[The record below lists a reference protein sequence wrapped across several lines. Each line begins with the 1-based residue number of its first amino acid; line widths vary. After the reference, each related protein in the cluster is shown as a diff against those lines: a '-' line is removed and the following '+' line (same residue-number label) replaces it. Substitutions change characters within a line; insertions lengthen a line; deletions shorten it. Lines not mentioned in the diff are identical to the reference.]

1 MALRDL
7 VSQLAKLSIA
17 NTRTGF
23 VISSCASSIRWFT
36 SSPALSRNLDS
47 HAIPPY
53 MYPSSKNNRW
63 TVLKSFK
70 ERYEYTVKPLPF
82 PRTGGRGP
90 NGRIWNHRRAGG
102 HKRNYRMI
110 DWSRDSG
117 ATETEP
123 LVEKIDR
130 ICYDPNRSARIAL
143 VASGERK
150 RYVIAT
156 HNMTAGMYIRSS
168 KLLTRSPVK
177 PVDGDAYPLGSLP
190 IGTLIS
196 CVEKVPGEG
205 GLLARAA
212 GVTALL
218 LRKQDNECIVRLPSK
233 REIVVSSQCIATVGR
248 VSNVDH
254 NKRVIGKAG
263 RNRWLGFKPRSGRWH
278 RKTGRSGRKIRPL
291 PPPRVYTA
299 EEAGETQKKKTIK
312 LRELMFSKS
321 PVPGIHYHLRF

>member
-7 VSQLAKLSIA
+7 VSQLTKLSLTT
-17 NTRTGF
+17 TRTSF
-23 VISSCASSIRWFT
+23 AISSCTNFRGFAVSS
-36 SSPALSRNLDS
+36 ALGRNLDS
-47 HAIPPY
+47 HAVPPY
-53 MYPSSKNNRW
+53 MYPSSRKNRW
-63 TVLKSFK
+63 IVLKSFK

-82 PRTGGRGP
+82 PKTGGRGP

-102 HKRNYRMI
+102 HKRNFRMI

-117 ATETEP
+117 ATESEP
-123 LVEKIDR
+123 LVEKVDR

-156 HNMTAGMYIRSS
+156 HNMAPGMFIQSS
-168 KLLTRSPVK
+168 RLLTRSPVK

-190 IGTLIS
+190 VGTLVS
-196 CVEKVPGEG
+196 CVEKIPGEG
-205 GLLARAA
+205 GMLARAA

-218 LRKQDNECIVRLPSK
+218 VRKQDNECVVRLPSK
-233 REIVVSSQCIATVGR
+233 HEIVVSPLCVATVGR

-263 RNRWLGFKPRSGRWH
+263 RNRWLGIRPASGRWH
-278 RKTGRSGRKIRPL
+278 RKTGRCGRKIRPL
-291 PPPRVYTA
+291 PPPKVYTA
-299 EEAGETQKKKTIK
+299 GAAVETQKPKKTIK
-312 LRELMFSKS
+312 FRELMFSKS
-321 PVPGIHYHLRF
+321 SVPGIHNHLKF

>member
-1 MALRDL
+1 
-7 VSQLAKLSIA
+7 
-17 NTRTGF
+17 
-23 VISSCASSIRWFT
+23 
-36 SSPALSRNLDS
+36 
-47 HAIPPY
+47 
-53 MYPSSKNNRW
+53 
-63 TVLKSFK
+63 
-70 ERYEYTVKPLPF
+70 
-82 PRTGGRGP
+82 
-90 NGRIWNHRRAGG
+90 
-102 HKRNYRMI
+102 MI

-156 HNMTAGMYIRSS
+156 HNMAPGMFIKSTR
-168 KLLTRSPVK
+168 LVTRSPVK

-190 IGTLIS
+190 VGTLVN
-196 CVEKVPGEG
+196 CVEKIPGQG
-205 GLLARAA
+205 GMLARAA

-218 LRKQDNECIVRLPSK
+218 LRKQDNQCIVRLPSK
-233 REIVVSSQCIATVGR
+233 HEIVVSSQCIATVGR

-263 RNRWLGFKPRSGRWH
+263 RNRWLGIRPKSGRWH

-291 PPPRVYTA
+291 PPPKVYAADA
-299 EEAGETQKKKTIK
+299 EVETKKTKVGIRF
-312 LRELMFSKS
+312 REFMFSKS
-321 PVPGIHYHLRF
+321 PAPGIYNHTKF